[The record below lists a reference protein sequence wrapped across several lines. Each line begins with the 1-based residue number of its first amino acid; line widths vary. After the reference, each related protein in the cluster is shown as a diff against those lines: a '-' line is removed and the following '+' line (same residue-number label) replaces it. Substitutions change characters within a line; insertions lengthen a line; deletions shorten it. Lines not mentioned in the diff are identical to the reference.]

1 MIITA
6 STLDSAATRL
16 AELLGTYTPDPQLAD
31 NRGTLRLTNTDGYTL
46 GARTRVD
53 GTTLQ
58 LWITAPGP
66 KAEKIP
72 RGLQP
77 LQPGRSYHTVLYLLG
92 LDGDLAET
100 IHAAATDRLLPAI
113 LAKPR
118 RIGHRPWEQQA
129 EATEQPEAIP
139 DGTEPAEDP
148 AGAKPTPV
156 ETELT
161 GGEPAPVD
169 AEPYEAPTVAEPVSE
184 PTSADPNEKPDD
196 TDPDPDPTSTEPTA
210 VEPSPTDTQHADTPA
225 PGAQLQDQP
234 TPKAARP
241 TRKRTA
247 AKTPAA
253 PTGAKPT
260 RARKT
265 ATPPADTK
273 PTRKRTTAKKATTP
287 TDTKTTRARKTTTP
301 AKPRTRGATN
311 TETA

>member
-6 STLDSAATRL
+6 STLDSAVTRL
-16 AELLGTYTPDPQLAD
+16 AELLGTYTPNPQLED
-31 NRGTLRLTNTDGYTL
+31 NRGTLRLTNPDGYTL
-46 GARTRVD
+46 GARARVD

-58 LWITAPGP
+58 LWITAPGA

-77 LQPGRSYHTVLYLLG
+77 LQPGRSYHTVLHLIG

-100 IHAAATDRLLPAI
+100 IHTAAADRLLPAI

-118 RIGHRPWEQQA
+118 RIGHRPWEQQT
-129 EATEQPEAIP
+129 ETTEQPDAIP
-139 DGTEPAEDP
+139 DDTEPAEDP
-148 AGAKPTPV
+148 AEAEPTPTD
-156 ETELT
+156 TELT
-161 GGEPAPVD
+161 GDEPAPVD

-196 TDPDPDPTSTEPTA
+196 TDPDPTSTEPTA
-210 VEPSPTDTQHADTPA
+210 AEPSPADTQHAGTSA
-225 PGAQLQDQP
+225 PGAQLQDQRA
-234 TPKAARP
+234 PKAARP
-241 TRKRTA
+241 TRKHTA
-247 AKTPAA
+247 ATTPAA
-253 PTGAKPT
+253 PTGARPT
-260 RARKT
+260 RVRKT

-287 TDTKTTRARKTTTP
+287 TDTKPTRARKTATP
-301 AKPRTRGATN
+301 AKPRTRRATN